1 MSLLVFNLVI
11 TSIISAALI
20 KWFIPVLVK
29 LKFGQNIRELGPKE
43 HLKKAGTPTMGG
55 AIFIPVA
62 VIVSALAGV
71 FSRVYPVLYLTAG
84 FCIIGFI
91 DDYLKILK
99 EKNEGLNEKEKISLQ
114 LLASVLFLF
123 IVSDGN
129 TFIALPFTNSVLELS
144 YFYYPFL
151 ILVILG
157 TTNGVNL
164 TDGLDGLSTS
174 VTIIALAFFALI
186 GYKMDMNIALISVI
200 FIGALLGFLYFNV
213 SPAKIFMGDTGS
225 LALGGLVAGIAIYL
239 KMPIIILFVGFVYFM
254 NALSV
259 IMQVSYYKMTKKRIF
274 KMAPLHHHF
283 ELSGYDE
290 NRIVILFSILT
301 LIFASIGYFGYSWMF

>member
-1 MSLLVFNLVI
+1 METLIFNLII
-11 TSIISAALI
+11 TSIITAALT
-20 KWFIPVLVK
+20 KWFIPVLVEM
-29 LKFGQNIRELGPKE
+29 KFGQNIREVGPKD

-55 AIFIPVA
+55 LVFIPVA
-62 VIVSALAGV
+62 ITVSVLSGAFL
-71 FSRVYPVLYLTAG
+71 RVYPIIFLVAG
-84 FCIIGFI
+84 FCVIGFL

-99 EKNEGLNEKEKISLQ
+99 KENEGLTEIQKIVLQ
-114 LLASVLFLF
+114 LLVSAVF
-123 IVSDGN
+123 IFIINDGN
-129 TFIALPFTNSVLELS
+129 TFIYLPFISGRWDLS

-164 TDGLDGLSTS
+164 TDGLDGLSSS
-174 VTIIALAFFALI
+174 VTIIVLAFFALI
-186 GYKMDMNIALISVI
+186 GFKMDMSIALISVI

-239 KMPIIILFVGFVYFM
+239 RMPIIIIFIGFVYFM

-290 NRIVILFSILT
+290 NRIVILFSAVSFIGS
-301 LIFASIGYFGYSWMF
+301 SIGYLGYYWLF